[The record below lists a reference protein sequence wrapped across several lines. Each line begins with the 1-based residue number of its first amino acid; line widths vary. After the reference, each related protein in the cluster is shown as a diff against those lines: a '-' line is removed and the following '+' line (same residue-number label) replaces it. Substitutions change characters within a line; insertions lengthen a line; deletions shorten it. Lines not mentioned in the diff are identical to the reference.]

1 MKEWRERWIVLTFNF
16 LISFKTK
23 ECKDISDVIE
33 VSNIENYK
41 SYINNT
47 QEMVMSAFK
56 IKAKDNLMYLI
67 AKDQ

>member
-1 MKEWRERWIVLTFNF
+1 M
-16 LISFKTK
+16 ISFKTK